1 METLPSGQAEHATGH
16 GLSWLSIFRLGMVQI
31 ALGSIAVLTTS
42 TLNRVMVVELALAA
56 IVPGALVGLHY
67 GVQISRPL
75 WGFGSDRDNAVPNA
89 RSRWIVGGMM
99 VLALAAIGAAAST
112 FLLESNLWLGLLAS
126 IVAFTFIGFG
136 VGCSGTSLLAL
147 LANRTAPTRRPA
159 AASIVWVLM
168 IVGIIFTAI
177 MGSIFLDPYT
187 HNRLIALTACA
198 AGAAV
203 TLTIIALWGV
213 ERRSKPA
220 TIRPANLVEPTFRE
234 ALTEVWE
241 DRQARLFT
249 AFVFLSMLA
258 YFTQDLILEPL
269 GGLLFEMSV
278 GETTA
283 LASTQHQGVL
293 MGMLVAGGLGTYLS
307 RRYPSILRRMIV
319 IGCIGS
325 GIALAGLGMA
335 AIAAPDWPLKTNIFL
350 LGLANGT
357 FAVAAIGTMM
367 SLAGRGKNSR
377 EGVRMGVWGAA
388 QAVAGGLGIVF
399 GTIMFDVTR
408 FITASDGTAFATVFT
423 IEAGMFLASAALA
436 VAMSKTFAAQPTHL
450 DDDKSFEAGLTPAE

>member
-1 METLPSGQAEHATGH
+1 METLPSGQTEQATGH
-16 GLSWLSIFRLGMVQI
+16 GLSWFSIVRLGMVQI

-75 WGFGSDRDNAVPNA
+75 WGFGSDRATDVPNA
-89 RSRWIVGGMM
+89 RSRWIVGGMF
-99 VLALAAIGAAAST
+99 VLAIAAIGAAAST
-112 FLLESNLWLGLLAS
+112 ILLEANLWLGLLAS
-126 IVAFTFIGFG
+126 IVSFIFIGFG

-147 LANRTAPTRRPA
+147 LANRTAPARRPA
-159 AASIVWVLM
+159 AASIVWILM

-177 MGSIFLDPYT
+177 MGSIFLDPYS
-187 HNRLIALTACA
+187 HQRLIALTACA
-198 AGAAV
+198 GAAAV
-203 TLTIIALWGV
+203 GLTLIALWGV

-220 TIRPANLVEPTFRE
+220 TIKPVSAHEPTFRE
-234 ALTEVWE
+234 ALCEVWE

-269 GGLLFEMSV
+269 GGLLFGMSV

-293 MGMLVAGGLGTYLS
+293 LGMLVAGGLGTRLS
-307 RRYPSILRRMIV
+307 KRFPNILRRMIV

-325 GIALAGLGMA
+325 GAALAGLGLA
-335 AIAAPDWPLKTNIFL
+335 ALAAPDWPLKTNIFL

-367 SLAGRGKNSR
+367 SLAGQGQRSR

-388 QAVAGGLGIVF
+388 QAVAGGLGIVS

-408 FITASDGTAFATVFT
+408 FITASDATAFATVFGV
-423 IEAGMFLASAALA
+423 EAGMFLASAALA
-436 VAMSKTFAAQPTHL
+436 VAMSRTFAAPQQLNDHDTF
-450 DDDKSFEAGLTPAE
+450 DAGLTPAE

>member
-1 METLPSGQAEHATGH
+1 MDTLPSGQTEQTTGH
-16 GLSWLSIFRLGMVQI
+16 GLSWFSIFRLGMVQI

-75 WGFGSDRDNAVPNA
+75 WGFGSDRDSAAPNA
-89 RSRWIVGGMM
+89 RSRWIVGGMV
-99 VLALAAIGAAAST
+99 VLALSAIGAST
-112 FLLESNLWLGLLAS
+112 STLLLESGLWLGLLAS
-126 IVAFTFIGFG
+126 IASFVFIGFG

-147 LANRTAPTRRPA
+147 LANRTAPARRPA
-159 AASIVWVLM
+159 AASIVWILM

-177 MGSIFLDPYT
+177 MASIFLEPYS
-187 HNRLIALTACA
+187 HQRLVTLTACA
-198 AGAAV
+198 AAAAV

-213 ERRSKPA
+213 ERQSKPA
-220 TIRPANLVEPTFRE
+220 TIRPQNMVEPTFRE
-234 ALTEVWE
+234 ALTEVWD

-249 AFVFLSMLA
+249 GFVFLSMLA

-269 GGLLFEMSV
+269 GGLLFAMSV

-283 LASTQHQGVL
+283 LSSTQHQGVL
-293 MGMLVAGGLGTYLS
+293 LGMLVTGALGTRLS
-307 RRYPSILRRMIV
+307 RRYPTILRHMIV
-319 IGCIGS
+319 YGCISS

-335 AIAAPDWPLKTNIFL
+335 AVVAPNWPLKANIFL

-367 SLAGRGKNSR
+367 SLAGKGKNSR

-399 GTIMFDVTR
+399 GTIIFDVTR
-408 FITASDGTAFATVFT
+408 FITASDATAFATVFG
-423 IEAGMFLASAALA
+423 IEAGMFIASAALA
-436 VAMSKTFAAQPTHL
+436 VAMSRTFAEHPVSPADNMFDT
-450 DDDKSFEAGLTPAE
+450 GLTPAE